1 MQADPSLEDLD
12 DIYGEVDDEWA
23 RLVNEMEAKSAT
35 AVISIKG
42 GPGSG
47 FHGHP
52 GRPGQV
58 GGSSST
64 GSRAIE
70 TGTFTPEEEYQ
81 LSHASYQTIAD
92 FNGIT
97 DDPAHMGKPELP
109 YEAALF
115 RRYYASTNTNTALK
129 DQVVTDLS
137 LDPHKGIKYETTNE
151 LVRSWA
157 ESSNDNNTVSLEV
170 QRAAADYFNAE
181 LSPFQQECV
190 LNNKR
195 QYAAAVKLV
204 ASMDEIYNTVADS
217 FAPIPLREYLS
228 ESDMRKLI
236 KDNPTIVTN
245 DMILRY
251 DQAKAKYTATG
262 ARIDMTLETIRMA
275 KGVEG
280 MRPAIDTYVQRVYK
294 NTQDWFAKRGYKPD
308 DTITVYRGID
318 LTKLGALP
326 DLKPGHYK
334 YVGNAIESWTL
345 NPPSTGLFG
354 NTRLAAK
361 IKVKNIFSTPFTGP
375 GCVSEYEVIVRSGDM
390 DTFVVGTGIG

>member
-1 MQADPSLEDLD
+1 MTEQMQADPSLEDLD

-81 LSHASYQTIAD
+81 LSHASYQTIANFD
-92 FNGIT
+92 GMHTN
-97 DDPAHMGKPELP
+97 ELP
-109 YEAALF
+109 YEPQLYEEYYQSTLRSAL
-115 RRYYASTNTNTALK
+115 LK

-204 ASMDEIYNTVADS
+204 AAKDEIRDAVIASGGVLPHPGN
-217 FAPIPLREYLS
+217 LS
-228 ESDMRKLI
+228 HTDITTLAVQYQNALPDEM
-236 KDNPTIVTN
+236 
-245 DMILRY
+245 MMRY
-251 DQAKAKYTATG
+251 DLAEAKYFAVSMG
-262 ARIDMTLETIRMA
+262 RVPEQAILFA
-275 KGVEG
+275 KQAENL
-280 MRPAIDTYVQRVYK
+280 RPAIDTYVQRVYK

-354 NTRLAAK
+354 TTRLAAK